1 MRTFT
6 GYVVFFAALGM
17 MCGLAGNEITKLQS
31 WNAIYTPEFV
41 GKILLEISTVIATFL
56 GGKLIPTQSDR
67 REVWSEEERKRR
79 LKYRHQGG

>member
-1 MRTFT
+1 
-6 GYVVFFAALGM
+6 M

-79 LKYRHQGG
+79 LKYRHQGGWK